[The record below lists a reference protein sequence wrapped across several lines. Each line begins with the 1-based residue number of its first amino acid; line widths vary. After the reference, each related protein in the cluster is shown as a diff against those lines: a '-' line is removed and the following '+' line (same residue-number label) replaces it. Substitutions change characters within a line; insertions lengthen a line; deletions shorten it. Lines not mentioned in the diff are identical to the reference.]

1 MGANGKG
8 EEALPDEKR
17 VLIFIV
23 AYNAEKTIESVLS
36 RIPVDKLPKATEV
49 LIIDDSSQDGT
60 FGKARDSRGAAAGLP
75 VTVLRTPENQGYGGN
90 QSIGYRYAIE
100 NGFDVVALVHGDGQ
114 YAPEKL
120 PELIAPVLAGEA
132 DACFGSRMMEKGV
145 ALKGGMPLYKYVGN
159 RALTIFQNC
168 LLGTGL
174 TEFHSGYRV
183 YSVDALAKV
192 PFRYDTKDFHFDTE
206 IIIQFVRRGLRIKEL
221 AIPTYYGD
229 EICYVNGIA
238 YAWHV
243 VLATLASRIHGV
255 GLLYDRKFD
264 VWGEEKAY
272 DLKVGYVSSHS
283 MAIDAVAK
291 GSSVLDLACGRGL
304 VAGELRKRDC
314 RVTGVDRLP
323 ADEANFDRFILHDLD
338 EGLPPDTGTFDHI
351 LALDCL
357 EHLGSPEDLLAR
369 LRVGCYSKDCSLI
382 LTAPNIGF
390 LPMRFG
396 LLFGQFNYGKRGI
409 LDLTHR
415 RLFTFRSFR
424 RLLDQEGYRVTR
436 MRGIPAPF
444 VKALGD
450 NPFARCLTCINRL
463 FARVWPQMFA
473 YQIYVEARFTAPLEH
488 LLKKTLESGE
498 SDRSDKSDMSDS

>member
-1 MGANGKG
+1 MSDSK
-8 EEALPDEKR
+8 K

-36 RIPVDKLPKATEV
+36 RIPVDKLPAATEV
-49 LIIDDSSQDGT
+49 LIIDDSSQDDT
-60 FGKARDSRGAAAGLP
+60 FQKARGSRGAAAGLP

-90 QSIGYRYAIE
+90 QTIGYQYAIE

-120 PELIAPVLAGEA
+120 PELIEPVLSGEA
-132 DACFGSRMMEKGV
+132 DACFGSRMMERGV

-159 RALTIFQNC
+159 RMLSVFQNC
-168 LLGTGL
+168 LLGTKM

-192 PFRYDTKDFHFDTE
+192 PFRYNTKDFHFDTE

-221 AIPTYYGD
+221 PIPTYYGD
-229 EICYVNGIA
+229 EICYVNGVA

-243 VLATLASRIHGV
+243 VMTTLASRIHGV
-255 GLLYDRKFD
+255 GLFYDPKFD

-283 MAIDAVAK
+283 MAIGMIGQ
-291 GSSVLDLACGRGL
+291 GSSILDLACGQGL
-304 VAGELRKRDC
+304 VAGELRRKDC
-314 RVTGVDRLP
+314 RVTGVDRVP
-323 ADEANFDRFILHDLD
+323 ADEANFEKFVLHDLD
-338 EGLPPDTGTFDHI
+338 EELPPDLGTFDYI

-357 EHLGSPEDLLAR
+357 EHLGSPEALLAR
-369 LRVGCYSKDCSLI
+369 LRAVCYSKDCSLI

-390 LPMRFG
+390 LPMRLG
-396 LLFGQFNYGKRGI
+396 LLLGQFNYGKRGI

-424 RLLDQEGYRVTR
+424 RLLEQEGYRVR
-436 MRGIPAPF
+436 KMRGVPAPF

-450 NPFARCLTCINRL
+450 NAFARCLTWINRV
-463 FARVWPQMFA
+463 FAVVWPQVFA
-473 YQIYVEARFTAPLEH
+473 YQVYAEAEFTAPLEH

-498 SDRSDKSDMSDS
+498 SGE